1 MFRRRLVDEGLIF
14 FKPGCAAEDFGVWLS
29 LAGKVKFA
37 NIQDVLVEYRW
48 HSENFS
54 NRQREAQIRSA
65 AELRAEKW
73 LEIVVRYL
81 ERKELSTEEL
91 NQLAVLC
98 ESLCQSRPGA
108 ELRFSE
114 IRGYL
119 SQNLKR
125 VLRHASPTY
134 QKRLASSALCR
145 VLNIKPYFILKLRL
159 KSWLRF

>member
-1 MFRRRLVDEGLIF
+1 MFWWNIAGIRRI
-14 FKPGCAAEDFGVWLS
+14 FKPAAGS
-29 LAGKVKFA
+29 
-37 NIQDVLVEYRW
+37 
-48 HSENFS
+48 
-54 NRQREAQIRSA
+54 QIRSA

-73 LEIVVRYL
+73 LELAGCGDIKPEIVVRYL

-119 SQNLKR
+119 
-125 VLRHASPTY
+125 VA
-134 QKRLASSALCR
+134 
-145 VLNIKPYFILKLRL
+145 
-159 KSWLRF
+159 KS